1 MVDWNNSGINGVLS
15 GPESKDIFTSDWKDS
30 EVGAEATIHMEF
42 LPQRFTGPPI
52 NLGKVLEQILE
63 QFQPPKEEFLLQNV
77 YDRLLSGQ
85 EKTVVKEATNK
96 LFNFLGK
103 QGLGVLKN
111 KLQYVEREVR
121 YLRHLMSEGKLRIN
135 PERIQGIV
143 EN

>member
-1 MVDWNNSGINGVLS
+1 
-15 GPESKDIFTSDWKDS
+15 
-30 EVGAEATIHMEF
+30 MECSQALRAKIYSPLTGKTLKWGRKQQYIWTV
-42 LPQRFTGPPI
+42 LPQGFTGPPI
-52 NLGKVLEQILE
+52 YLGKVLEQILE
-63 QFQPPKEEFLLQNV
+63 QFQPPKEELLLQNV
-77 YDRLLSGQ
+77 DDRLLSGQ

-121 YLRHLMSEGKLRIN
+121 YLRHLMSEGKQRIN
-135 PERIQGIV
+135 AERIQGIV